1 MFLEN
6 LTHFQLIPGH
16 WHLYVPG
23 RLASARGIGAGH
35 PFRWRSW
42 GISLGMLGKPNV
54 SWLFM
59 ICVGKKIE
67 TPQCLHDFITICA
80 HLSNFFLFGHSY
92 SQKSLGMDFRI
103 YYIES
108 NEHGDWHPEKV
119 GEWCPEMATSG
130 FFLNDWVI
138 GLWFPQYLFSTNL
151 TMNSTSFTNFM
162 VSGFTTSQQSLV
174 SNGRETWLRSILAW
188 WCWVEEPP
196 EVSIPRPTAGL
207 LSILT
212 YTENTYRYHNRYH
225 IWDS

>member
-42 GISLGMLGKPNV
+42 GISLGN
-54 SWLFM
+54 
-59 ICVGKKIE
+59 VGK
-67 TPQCLHDFITICA
+67 TQCIMIIHDLCWEKDRNSPMSHDFITICA

-130 FFLNDWVI
+130 FF
-138 GLWFPQYLFSTNL
+138 STIE
-151 TMNSTSFTNFM
+151 
-162 VSGFTTSQQSLV
+162 SLACG
-174 SNGRETWLRSILAW
+174 SHNTCLA
-188 WCWVEEPP
+188 
-196 EVSIPRPTAGL
+196 PT
-207 LSILT
+207 
-212 YTENTYRYHNRYH
+212 
-225 IWDS
+225 